1 MAEAA
6 KKLFEE
12 NLFYS
17 NGEPVKVVMED
28 TTIIY
33 FALIGLILFVVK
45 RLEIEMTAR
54 SIRIKKIKKGV
65 NTKEY
70 GK

>member
-1 MAEAA
+1 MAVIPSLAFVPSWTAEAA

-17 NGEPVKVVMED
+17 NGEPVKVVMAD

-33 FALIGLILFVVK
+33 LALIGLILFVVK
-45 RLEIEMTAR
+45 RREIEMTAR
-54 SIRIKKIKKGV
+54 SIRIK
-65 NTKEY
+65 
-70 GK
+70 